1 MMRRGTIDL
10 LLLLLNLTLD
20 LSRRSIFMGFRRRN
34 PLAARCGGGRV
45 LQIARGRTR
54 RRAAR
59 VRPREQAG
67 GLAAMLA
74 RRRSS
79 ENSGVNVE
87 SAVAPVMIRALAEC
101 LISSNLH
108 GNRRLAYAGISARG
122 HRAWL
127 RDLFAVR

>member
-79 ENSGVNVE
+79 ENSGV

-108 GNRRLAYAGISARG
+108 GNRRIAYAGISARG